1 MIKINMRKGS
11 FMEEQ
16 VITVTIKTKGDTCV
30 LSNEEIAKW
39 YKDNIAKLFNKEFG
53 TPEIEVDVKKIE
65 H

>member
-1 MIKINMRKGS
+1 MIKIYTRKGI

-16 VITVTIKTKGDTCV
+16 VITVTIRTKGDVCV

-39 YKDNIAKLFNKEFG
+39 YKENIEKLFNKEFG
-53 TPEIEVDVKKIE
+53 TPEIEVDVKKIK

>member
-1 MIKINMRKGS
+1 MINIYTRKGI

-16 VITVTIKTKGDTCV
+16 VITVTIRTHGDVCV
-30 LSNEEIAKW
+30 LSNEKIAQW
-39 YKDNIAKLFNKEFG
+39 YKENIAKLFNKEFG